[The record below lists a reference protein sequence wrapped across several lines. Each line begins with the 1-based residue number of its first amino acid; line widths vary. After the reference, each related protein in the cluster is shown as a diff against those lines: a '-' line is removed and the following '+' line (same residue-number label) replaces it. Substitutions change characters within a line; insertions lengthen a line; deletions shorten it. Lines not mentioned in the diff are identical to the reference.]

1 MKGFRILLVVFTA
14 VTAAAQNYAI
24 NWYTI
29 DAGGGES
36 RGGEYTVQ
44 ATVGQP
50 DASTMSGSGYSLA
63 GGFWHGFE
71 TEIAP
76 APLLRITRV
85 GPNAVIAWPNPS
97 TGFEL
102 QESSMLPGMWSN
114 VSQGPVVVDNE
125 KQVTVSATI
134 GGRFYRLEKP

>member
-1 MKGFRILLVVFTA
+1 MKGSGILVAVFIA
-14 VTAAAQNYAI
+14 VTASAQNYAI

-50 DASTMSGSGYSLA
+50 DASTMRGSGYSLA

-76 APLLRITRV
+76 PPLLRITRV

-114 VSQGPVVVDNE
+114 VSQGPTVDGDQ
-125 KQVTVSATI
+125 KQVTVPATI
-134 GGRFYRLEKP
+134 GGRFYRLQKP

>member
-1 MKGFRILLVVFTA
+1 MKGSGILVGVFTA
-14 VTAAAQNYAI
+14 VTAVAQNYAI

-36 RGGEYTVQ
+36 RGGEYTVH
-44 ATVGQP
+44 ATIGQL
-50 DASTMSGSGYSLA
+50 DAGAMSGGGYFLA

-76 APLLRITRV
+76 PPLLRITRV

-102 QESSMLPGMWSN
+102 QESPMLPGSWSN
-114 VSQGPVVVDNE
+114 VSQGPMVVGDE
-125 KQVTVSATI
+125 KQVTVSPTI
-134 GGRFYRLEKP
+134 GGRFYRLQKP